1 MEDLKNEIIKKYS
14 FVDSSATDFNS
25 HFFSSHDINYNKY
38 IENLIAS
45 GVFNYFLNE
54 YLFQNYDGMNL
65 MTVLNEFFDIIDYH
79 PNLSVAKRIVLKSSD
94 LQRLFNCW
102 EGKLDDSS
110 TASIL
115 YSGFCEILGDNI
127 ELVKTNSNRSEPLFF
142 EREGIFE
149 QIKSGNLEARNAFL
163 LQNLGLVKKVVYA
176 FTSDSDLYD
185 DYYQVGCMGLI
196 SAVDNFDFTK
206 GYKFSTYAYR
216 CIINSLYKYYGNT
229 SYSFS
234 VPLNIHDLICKYKKL
249 SHQYGSR
256 GEMIKDDEAC
266 DILGIDS
273 KTLKFIKEDYHAVS
287 IYSPFNRCYAS
298 CNDGVVDGELLSIAE
313 NIPSEVDIADRVEA
327 KLLSEEIDRIIN
339 ETNLTDRER
348 MCLINYF
355 GFDQKSKKGV
365 DGICRRTYYYYKER
379 ALKKI
384 SDNKDIMNLADFVGI
399 SPKTMKKVK

>member
-1 MEDLKNEIIKKYS
+1 MLKLI
-14 FVDSSATDFNS
+14 V
-25 HFFSSHDINYNKY
+25 
-38 IENLIAS
+38 IEVSL
-45 GVFNYFLNE
+45 
-54 YLFQNYDGMNL
+54 
-65 MTVLNEFFDIIDYH
+65 
-79 PNLSVAKRIVLKSSD
+79 
-94 LQRLFNCW
+94 C
-102 EGKLDDSS
+102 
-110 TASIL
+110 
-115 YSGFCEILGDNI
+115 
-127 ELVKTNSNRSEPLFF
+127 FF

-355 GFDQKSKKGV
+355 GFDKKSKKGV

-384 SDNKDIMNLADFVGI
+384 SENKDIMNLADFVGI
-399 SPKTMKKVK
+399 QPKTMKKVK